1 MKARSSQKPKPKR
14 RGQGQAKAKAAKAY
28 KAAKAVPTQKGNP
41 DSPET
46 STVQKQKGS
55 TPYGVAKKL
64 YFQKFLF

>member
-1 MKARSSQKPKPKR
+1 MEARSSQKPKPK
-14 RGQGQAKAKAAKAY
+14 GKAAKAKAAKAKA
-28 KAAKAVPTQKGNP
+28 KAAKDVPTQNNQ

-64 YFQKFLF
+64 FFQKFLF

>member
-1 MKARSSQKPKPKR
+1 MKARSSQKPKPKSA
-14 RGQGQAKAKAAKAY
+14 GKAKAAKAKAAKA

-46 STVQKQKGS
+46 STVQKQKSS

-64 YFQKFLF
+64 YFEKFLF